1 MDIMLQEALP
11 NIKELKLSPLDFLPQ
26 QDVLEKIVGLV
37 IEGVPSH
44 LKGYVGQELSTLY
57 EHLSKADMKEVRV
70 VVFGGGTGLANI
82 IGGGSRR
89 VAWSAEPFTGL
100 KEVFPNTK
108 SVVCVTDDGGSTG
121 ELLKD
126 LPLIALGD
134 IRHVLL
140 SSVQKTRLQ
149 YLYKLSDLEAYNV
162 ASLLAR
168 IFNHRTTVMK
178 GDIFCELA
186 EIAQIDQ
193 LPTELKEY
201 ITSLYQHL
209 LTDDRLKR
217 VLSRSH
223 CLGNLLIVAAIYQG
237 LDSDFDLHSPASAQ
251 SIHDAIQQAL
261 LGMGEFLGV
270 VGGGVLP
277 CTSTPAQ
284 LRILYTNGVESCGES
299 KMSTSNRGYPV
310 DSVNVDFS
318 AEPKVYSSVLAD
330 IKNADLL
337 LFAPGSLY
345 SSIIPIFKVPGLA
358 DAVRE
363 NQKAIKVLISNLWVQ
378 AGETDRSIPDPSR
391 KFLVSDMIRAY
402 EDNIPGGT
410 TDLFREVLCLRLDDV
425 PASILQRYAVEGK
438 IPIYLDR
445 SVVKSMGYEPV
456 ECGVYSK
463 RALDELGVIQHDANM
478 LANAIRAL
486 YCGKHYLPT
495 ASADKSKVIV
505 SPSTIAYRCSL
516 LPEKRY
522 RYIEKRVESIYVE
535 CPNTLSIRCQ
545 LLKILWKHH
554 DIPLSHLSTFE
565 GIVCIP
571 PELWGRDQK
580 WDNVF
585 SFFDPEDRYIKIRS
599 DQVADETSFEIGF
612 FIALGEAL
620 LGNYAKRKVMKD
632 VILGGEKM
640 GLIYHLYLRKEENR
654 HCYFT
659 ESELAQWLTLSRMNL
674 MPGSVGHY
682 VRVINGGEGFLPPA
696 LFLGLM
702 YAWYLD
708 NRLASHI
715 EYKMSLMKIA
725 RTNLIPEQK
734 KMAHKRKLMVDFF
747 REIVFCPSR

>member
-1 MDIMLQEALP
+1 MLREALP

-26 QDVLEKIVGLV
+26 QDLLEKIVGLA

-44 LKGYVGQELSTLY
+44 LKGHVGQELSMLY
-57 EHLSKADMKEVRV
+57 EQLSKANMEDVRV

-89 VAWSAEPFTGL
+89 ATWAEEPFTGL
-100 KEVFPNTK
+100 KEAFPNTK

-149 YLYKLSDLEAYNV
+149 SLYRLSDQEAYHV

-168 IFNHRTTVMK
+168 IFNHRTTVMQ
-178 GDIFCELA
+178 DDVFCELS
-186 EIAQIDQ
+186 EIAQLGQ
-193 LPTELKEY
+193 LPTDLKDY
-201 ITSLYQHL
+201 IKSVYHHL
-209 LTDDRLKR
+209 LTDERLKR

-223 CLGNLLIVAAIYQG
+223 CLGNLLIVAAIYQE
-237 LDSDFDLHSPASAQ
+237 LDSDFDLLSPASTQ
-251 SIHDAIQQAL
+251 SIHDAVQHAL
-261 LGMGEFLGV
+261 QKMGDFLGV
-270 VGGGVLP
+270 AKSGVLP

-284 LRILYTNGVESCGES
+284 LRVLYTNGVEVCGES

-318 AEPKVYSSVLAD
+318 AEPKVYSGVLAD

-363 NQKAIKVLISNLWVQ
+363 NKKAIKVLISNLWVQ

-410 TDLFREVLCLRLDDV
+410 ADLFSEVLCLRLDDV

-438 IPIYLDR
+438 MPIYLDR
-445 SVVKSMGYEPV
+445 SVVKSMGYEPI

-463 RALDELGVIQHDANM
+463 KALEEQGVIQHDANM

-486 YCGKHYLPT
+486 YCGTHYLSIGAQENT
-495 ASADKSKVIV
+495 RTLI
-505 SPSTIAYRCSL
+505 SPSTFDYRVGL
-516 LPEKRY
+516 LPAKRY
-522 RYIEKRVESIYVE
+522 HQIERRINTLHVE
-535 CPNTLSIRCQ
+535 CPDIVCLRCQ

-554 DIPLSHLSTFE
+554 DIPLSHLEAFE

-571 PELWGRDQK
+571 PELWRRDQK

-585 SFFDPEDRYIKIRS
+585 SFYDPEDKYIKIRS
-599 DQVADETSFEIGF
+599 DQVTDEKSFETGF

-620 LGNYAKRKVMKD
+620 LGNYAKQKVMKD
-632 VILGGEKM
+632 VILDGEKM
-640 GLIYHLYLRKEENR
+640 GQIYHLYIHGQEER
-654 HCYFT
+654 QCYFT
-659 ESELAQWLTLSRMNL
+659 GSELAQWLDLSRMNL
-674 MPGSVGHY
+674 MSGSTGHY
-682 VRVINGGEGFLPPA
+682 TRVINGGEGFLPPG
-696 LFLGLM
+696 LFLGLL

-734 KMAHKRKLMVDFF
+734 KMALKRKLMVDFL
-747 REIVFCPSR
+747 REVVFCPSR